1 MLPISVSVSDTATLV
16 NNLTKNKYHPL
27 QRTVTILSRG
37 PSLDDIKASFCLA
50 VKMNWYL
57 KFYERIGH
65 FYEPGL

>member
-1 MLPISVSVSDTATLV
+1 M